1 VSKVSCLNAIAGSII
16 IDIEG
21 PEAQNRIAKDY
32 VAAFGMNLTCCG
44 VLGGMEIQTSVV
56 IETSLVEVETRISDE
71 EPESSSVT
79 LGMYGLAGALFLVI
93 SGVVL
98 WCCFCKPKSH
108 VVKFLEEDNIKVQS
122 ESEDIITNFSEK
134 REPMTSKREP
144 RTTKREPQTT
154 AGEKASEEKPKPKLM
169 NLVMDNVTH
178 SEVSITPRSTTAP
191 PIPTE
196 KQVDVNDLPQE
207 GAEYDYDDCGGDSMQ
222 LLPLFDREFEEA
234 LEFDPEFVYLKD
246 QIASLLGQAAK
257 FEPGAIRS
265 QWEAQ
270 AQFSKDALLKLCR
283 LRFGDERTDNYK
295 PRLQRIWRETS
306 EVARRLSVTSV
317 RGLFFKFF
325 DISNDGDI
333 TAEDFKSIAT
343 LIMPEIEPYAIDET
357 FRFIDTS
364 NRGAFTPIEI
374 QTFLDKQWGGRARKF
389 RKAVIE
395 YMSTHSIQETHEAL
409 EPKLKRAPEINLN
422 LDTNN
427 FEEEDLDIEDT
438 EQFGQNLLEK
448 MRQLRQDMDNRR
460 LSTAFDEG
468 YEDEDDIRHQMQH
481 NSLSSLEAIKETE
494 FLSTD
499 AEDTDISILSQSQE
513 SNLSSLQEI
522 NADETYLE
530 RSENNEPEEPDIDDL
545 EEGERYGTV
554 NLDAFDSESEEVS
567 SLEASPLISGMHVS
581 KTSASVHEV
590 NFDLESATI

>member
-1 VSKVSCLNAIAGSII
+1 VAGSII

-56 IETSLVEVETRISDE
+56 IETSLVEVETRISE
-71 EPESSSVT
+71 EESESSFMT
-79 LGMYGLAGALFLVI
+79 FGMYGLAGALFLVI
-93 SGVVL
+93 SGVIF

-108 VVKFLEEDNIKVQS
+108 IVKFMEEDNIKVQS
-122 ESEDIITNFSEK
+122 ESEDIITNFSVK

-144 RTTKREPQTT
+144 HTAKREPQTIE
-154 AGEKASEEKPKPKLM
+154 GVKASEEKPKPKLM
-169 NLVMDNVTH
+169 NLVMDNATH
-178 SEVSITPRSTTAP
+178 SEVSITPRSTIAP

-196 KQVDVNDLPQE
+196 KQVDMEDLPQE
-207 GAEYDYDDCGGDSMQ
+207 GAEYPDDYDDCGGDSMQ

-295 PRLQRIWRETS
+295 PRLERIWRETS

-333 TAEDFKSIAT
+333 TAEDFKSIA
-343 LIMPEIEPYAIDET
+343 LMIMPDIEPYAIDET

-409 EPKLKRAPEINLN
+409 EPKLKRAPEINL
-422 LDTNN
+422 DTNS
-427 FEEEDLDIEDT
+427 FEEEDLNIEDT
-438 EQFGQNLLEK
+438 ELFGQNLLEK

-460 LSTAFDEG
+460 LSTAFDDG
-468 YEDEDDIRHQMQH
+468 YEDEDDVRKQMQH
-481 NSLSSLEAIKETE
+481 SSLSSLEAIKETE

-499 AEDTDISILSQSQE
+499 TEDTDMSNLSQSQE
-513 SNLSSLQEI
+513 LNHATLQET

-530 RSENNEPEEPDIDDL
+530 RNENNEPEEPDIDDL
-545 EEGERYGTV
+545 EEDERYGTV
-554 NLDAFDSESEEVS
+554 NLDAFDSESEELS
-567 SLEASPLISGMHVS
+567 SLEASPVIRGMHVS

>member
-1 VSKVSCLNAIAGSII
+1 VAGSII

-56 IETSLVEVETRISDE
+56 IETSLVEVETRISE
-71 EPESSSVT
+71 EESESSFMT
-79 LGMYGLAGALFLVI
+79 FGMYGLAGALFLVI
-93 SGVVL
+93 SGVIF

-108 VVKFLEEDNIKVQS
+108 IVKFMEEDNIKVQS
-122 ESEDIITNFSEK
+122 ESEDIITNFSVK

-144 RTTKREPQTT
+144 HTAKREPQTIE
-154 AGEKASEEKPKPKLM
+154 GVKASEEKPKPKLM
-169 NLVMDNVTH
+169 NLVMDNATH
-178 SEVSITPRSTTAP
+178 SEVSITPRSTIAP

-196 KQVDVNDLPQE
+196 KQVDMEDLPQE
-207 GAEYDYDDCGGDSMQ
+207 GAEYPDDYDDCGGDSMQ

-295 PRLQRIWRETS
+295 PRLERIWRETS

-333 TAEDFKSIAT
+333 TAEDFKSIA
-343 LIMPEIEPYAIDET
+343 LMIMPDIEPYAIDET

-409 EPKLKRAPEINLN
+409 EPKLKRAPEINL
-422 LDTNN
+422 DTNS
-427 FEEEDLDIEDT
+427 FEEEDLNIEDT
-438 EQFGQNLLEK
+438 ELFGQNLLEK

-460 LSTAFDEG
+460 LSTAFDDG
-468 YEDEDDIRHQMQH
+468 YEDEDDVRKQMQH
-481 NSLSSLEAIKETE
+481 SSLSSLE
-494 FLSTD
+494 
-499 AEDTDISILSQSQE
+499 
-513 SNLSSLQEI
+513 
-522 NADETYLE
+522 YLE
-530 RSENNEPEEPDIDDL
+530 RNENNEPEEPDIDDL
-545 EEGERYGTV
+545 EEDERYGTV
-554 NLDAFDSESEEVS
+554 NLDAFDSESEELS
-567 SLEASPLISGMHVS
+567 SLEASPVIRGMHVS